1 MKKVINNN
9 ASTDQQDINPWHN
22 PKFLTFHALVWSII
36 IPVLAILKY
45 SMHLF

>member
-1 MKKVINNN
+1 MKKVIHNN
-9 ASTDQQDINPWHN
+9 SSDSQDLNPWHN
-22 PKFLTFHALVWSII
+22 PKFRTLHALVWSII